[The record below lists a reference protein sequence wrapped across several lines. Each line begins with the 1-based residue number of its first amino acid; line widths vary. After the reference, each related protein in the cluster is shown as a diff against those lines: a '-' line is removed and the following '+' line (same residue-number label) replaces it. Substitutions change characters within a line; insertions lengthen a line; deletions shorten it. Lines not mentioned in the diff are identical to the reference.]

1 MMRRANLMSLKKS
14 FELAL
19 ANILYDKKRSVL
31 TMLGIIVGVAAVII
45 LISLMN
51 GMTSTISDK
60 FNEMGTTTLNITV
73 QDRGGSRTVKEE
85 DMYNLRDENPGL
97 LSGVSPSATL
107 ARATVKTSDSTD
119 TITTNAT
126 GVSEEYAD
134 MKKLNV
140 TDGRFLDYMDI
151 EKISKVCVV
160 GTYIQK
166 ELFGMTSALGNQIKI
181 NGVSYTV
188 VGVLEEKDDSESNG
202 SDDVIYIP
210 YTTALR
216 NGTSSTV
223 SSYTLTAA
231 SDDVVDQALELVKK
245 RLLDILGDEDY
256 FSATSMAEMI
266 DMMMEMVGKM
276 KILLVAIAGISL
288 LVGGIGIM
296 NIMLVS
302 VTERTREIGIRKS
315 LGAKGKTI
323 MSQFVIE
330 AGTVSGVG
338 GIIGIFVG
346 SAVSVIAGKLLDM
359 ATYPSIGA
367 ILLSFGVSVGIGIIF
382 GYLPAKKAAALNP
395 IDALRYD

>member
-1 MMRRANLMSLKKS
+1 MTQLSLKKS

-19 ANILYDKKRSVL
+19 ANILYDKKRSIL

-51 GMTSTISDK
+51 GMTTMISDK
-60 FNEMGTTTLNITV
+60 FNEIGTTTLTVTV

-85 DMYNLRDENPGL
+85 DMYSLRDENPDL
-97 LSGVSPSATL
+97 LTGVSPSVMIS
-107 ARATVKTSDSTD
+107 RATIKANGSTD

-140 TDGRFLDYMDI
+140 TNGRFLDYMDV

-166 ELFGMTSALGNQIKI
+166 EFFGMSSALGNQIKI
-181 NGVSYTV
+181 NGIPYTV
-188 VGVLEEKDDSESNG
+188 VGVLEEKDNSESNG

-216 NGTSSTV
+216 NGTSSSI

-231 SDDVVDQALELVKK
+231 SDEKIDESLALVKK
-245 RLLDILGDEDY
+245 KLFEILGDEDY
-256 FSATSMAEMI
+256 FSATSMTQII
-266 DMMMEMVGKM
+266 DMAMEMVGKM

-315 LGAKGKTI
+315 LGAKGRAI

-338 GIIGIFVG
+338 GLIGIAAG
-346 SAVSVIAGKLLDM
+346 SILSVIAGKLLSM
-359 ATYPSIGA
+359 ATYPSVGA
-367 ILLSFGVSVGIGIIF
+367 ILLAFGVSVGIGVIF

>member
-1 MMRRANLMSLKKS
+1 MSLKKS

-19 ANILYDKKRSVL
+19 ANILYDKKRSIL

-51 GMTSTISDK
+51 GMTTMISDK
-60 FNEMGTTTLNITV
+60 FNEIGTTTLTVTV

-85 DMYNLRDENPGL
+85 DMYSLRDENPDL
-97 LSGVSPSATL
+97 LTGVSPSVMIS
-107 ARATVKTSDSTD
+107 RATIKANGSTD

-140 TDGRFLDYMDI
+140 TNGRFLDYMDV

-166 ELFGMTSALGNQIKI
+166 EFFGMSSALGNQIKI
-181 NGVSYTV
+181 NGIPYTV
-188 VGVLEEKDDSESNG
+188 VGVLEEKDNSESNG

-216 NGTSSTV
+216 NGTSSSI

-231 SDDVVDQALELVKK
+231 SDEKTDEALALVKK
-245 RLLDILGDEDY
+245 KLFEILGDEDY
-256 FSATSMAEMI
+256 FSATSMTQII
-266 DMMMEMVGKM
+266 DMAMEMVGKM

-315 LGAKGKTI
+315 LGAKGRAI

-338 GIIGIFVG
+338 GLIGIAAG
-346 SAVSVIAGKLLDM
+346 SILSVIAGKLLSM
-359 ATYPSIGA
+359 ATYPSVGA
-367 ILLSFGVSVGIGIIF
+367 ILLAFGVSVGIGVIF

>member
-1 MMRRANLMSLKKS
+1 MSLKKS

-51 GMTSTISDK
+51 GMTSMISDK

-85 DMYNLRDENPGL
+85 DMYNLRDENPEL

-181 NGVSYTV
+181 NGIPYTV

-315 LGAKGKTI
+315 LGAKEKTI

>member
-1 MMRRANLMSLKKS
+1 MSLKKS

-51 GMTSTISDK
+51 GMTSMISDK

-73 QDRGGSRTVKEE
+73 QDRGGSRTLKEE
-85 DMYNLRDENPGL
+85 DMYNLRDENPEL

-181 NGVSYTV
+181 NGIPYTV

>member
-1 MMRRANLMSLKKS
+1 MMRRTNLMSLKKS

-51 GMTSTISDK
+51 GMTSMISDK

-85 DMYNLRDENPGL
+85 DMYNLRDENPEL

-166 ELFGMTSALGNQIKI
+166 ELFGMTSALDNQIKI

-231 SDDVVDQALELVKK
+231 SDDVVDQALELVKN

-315 LGAKGKTI
+315 LGAKGRTI

-338 GIIGIFVG
+338 GVIGIFVG

>member
-1 MMRRANLMSLKKS
+1 MSLKKS

-51 GMTSTISDK
+51 GMTSMISDK

-231 SDDVVDQALELVKK
+231 SDDVVDQALELVKN

-302 VTERTREIGIRKS
+302 VTERTRDRYKKISRRKRKDDYVTVCNRGGNGQWS
-315 LGAKGKTI
+315 RRSNRNFCRLGCI
-323 MSQFVIE
+323 CNSRE
-330 AGTVSGVG
+330 A
-338 GIIGIFVG
+338 
-346 SAVSVIAGKLLDM
+346 
-359 ATYPSIGA
+359 
-367 ILLSFGVSVGIGIIF
+367 F
-382 GYLPAKKAAALNP
+382 GYGYISVNRCDSFVVRRIGRHRNNIRLSACQKGGGS
-395 IDALRYD
+395 

>member
-1 MMRRANLMSLKKS
+1 MSLKKS

-19 ANILYDKKRSVL
+19 ANILYDKKRSIL

-51 GMTSTISDK
+51 GMTTMISDK
-60 FNEMGTTTLNITV
+60 FNEIGTTTLTVTV

-85 DMYNLRDENPGL
+85 DMYSLRDENPDL
-97 LSGVSPSATL
+97 LTGVSPSVMIS
-107 ARATVKTSDSTD
+107 RATIKVNGSTD
-119 TITTNAT
+119 TITTSAT

-140 TDGRFLDYMDI
+140 TNGRFLDYMDV

-166 ELFGMTSALGNQIKI
+166 EFFGMSSALGNQIKI
-181 NGVSYTV
+181 NGIPYTV
-188 VGVLEEKDDSESNG
+188 VGVLEEKDNSESNG

-216 NGTSSTV
+216 NGTSSSI

-231 SDDVVDQALELVKK
+231 SDEKIDEALALVKK
-245 RLLDILGDEDY
+245 KLFEILGDEDY
-256 FSATSMAEMI
+256 FSATSMTQII
-266 DMMMEMVGKM
+266 DMAMEMVGKM

-315 LGAKGKTI
+315 LGAKGRAI

-338 GIIGIFVG
+338 GLIGIAAG
-346 SAVSVIAGKLLDM
+346 SILSVIAGKLLSM
-359 ATYPSIGA
+359 ATYPSVGA
-367 ILLSFGVSVGIGIIF
+367 ILLAFGVSVGIGVIF